1 VQNANFYTKILHM
14 SKICR
19 TFAPKLDKCEYYR
32 RMKRM
37 YNKPNTEI
45 MDLKGESLMDGL
57 TVSTNPG
64 GGGGGSAHAP
74 ARGDIID

>member
-1 VQNANFYTKILHM
+1 M
-14 SKICR
+14 SKKCR

-45 MDLKGESLMDGL
+45 MDLKGESLMDSI
-57 TVSTNPG
+57 TMSTGSG
-64 GGGGGSAHAP
+64 GGGKTEAP
-74 ARGDIID
+74 RRGDIID

>member
-1 VQNANFYTKILHM
+1 
-14 SKICR
+14 
-19 TFAPKLDKCEYYR
+19 
-32 RMKRM
+32 MKRM

-74 ARGDIID
+74 AHGDIID